1 MDFFNFTL
9 MKNIVI
15 LLSLLIGFNTALAFP
30 SWGKTGHRAVGAIAQ
45 KHLSRKAL
53 KKVTKLLNGQS
64 LAYVSIYAD
73 EIRSNPK
80 YNDFAPWHYVN
91 FDSGKKYGE
100 TPVNPK
106 GDLIQGIKSCIL
118 KIRDTNTSK
127 EDKQF
132 YLKFLVHLIGD
143 LHQPLHTG
151 NAEDK
156 GGNTIKVDWFKEHS
170 NLHRVWDSN
179 MINSYKM
186 SYSELSK
193 NTKQKTT
200 ADITKI
206 KSGTLLDWVHES
218 KALATKVYASATLD
232 DKLSYTYMYHNFP
245 IAEKQLQKA
254 GIRLAH
260 VLKLTFSS
268 KKNELDAFLNGI

>member
-1 MDFFNFTL
+1 
-9 MKNIVI
+9 MKNICLI
-15 LLSLLIGFNTALAFP
+15 LSLLICINSTYALP
-30 SWGKTGHRAVGAIAQ
+30 SWGKTGHRAVGAIAE

-53 KKVTKLLNGQS
+53 KKINKLLNGAS

-91 FDSGKKYGE
+91 FEDDKKYGE
-100 TPVNPK
+100 TPTNPK

-118 KIRDTNTSK
+118 KIRDLKTSVN
-127 EDKQF
+127 DKQF
-132 YLKFLVHLIGD
+132 YLKFLVHLVGD

-179 MINSYKM
+179 MIDSYKM

-193 NTKQKTT
+193 NTKQKTKT
-200 ADITKI
+200 DIAKI
-206 KSGTLLDWVHES
+206 KSGTLLDWVYES
-218 KALATKVYASATLD
+218 KSLATKVYASAKMND
-232 DKLSYTYMYHNFP
+232 NLSYTYMYHNFP
-245 IAEKQLQKA
+245 TAENQLQKA

-260 VLKLTFSS
+260 VLKLALCG
-268 KKNELDAFLNGI
+268 KNTELDAFFNGI